1 MLSPAC
7 PSASVAGST
16 TTVTCSSTVVPT
28 TYWHR
33 LEDGRI
39 QCDVCPR
46 YCKMHAGQRGMCF
59 VRGNQDGAIVL
70 TTYGRSPD
78 MDHQMV
84 ADLGL
89 DKPLPVQYIRW
100 LGQALQGDF
109 GTSPITGR
117 NVTADLAQQIPVS
130 VELALL
136 CLFFSTLLG
145 LPAGILAAVHANRRL
160 DVLIRSQL
168 LIAFSVPTFVVGI
181 LVLLV
186 GSRVAPDLF
195 RMSFTAWSQ
204 DPMAHIRSMVMPLL
218 TITIPITAM
227 TMQMTRSAMLEVL
240 GDPFIVTARAS
251 GVRLKRIYDL
261 HALRNALPPII
272 TFIGFQF
279 GVMLGG
285 LIVVEQIFSLPGLGR
300 GMLEAISTRDYPM
313 VTATT
318 LVFAVSFVL
327 INALIDMLYPVLDPR
342 QRPR

>member
-1 MLSPAC
+1 MLKLFLARLGAMLAVLFAVSVLVFGLGSLIPGDLTSVIVGQEGATPAQF
-7 PSASVAGST
+7 
-16 TTVTCSSTVVPT
+16 
-28 TYWHR
+28 
-33 LEDGRI
+33 EE
-39 QCDVCPR
+39 
-46 YCKMHAGQRGMCF
+46 
-59 VRGNQDGAIVL
+59 VRRN
-70 TTYGRSPD
+70 
-78 MDHQMV
+78 
-84 ADLGL
+84 LGL
-89 DKPLPVQYIRW
+89 DKPLPVQYLRW
-100 LGQALQGDF
+100 LGNALQGDF

-117 NVTADLAQQIPVS
+117 NVTSDLAQQIPVS

-136 CLFFSTLLG
+136 CLFFSTALG

-168 LIAFSVPTFVVGI
+168 LFVFSVPTFVVGI

-195 RMSFTAWSQ
+195 RMSFTSWSQ
-204 DPMAHIRSMVMPLL
+204 DPVAHIRSMIMPLL
-218 TITIPITAM
+218 TITLPITAM

-240 GDPFIVTARAS
+240 SDPFIVTARS
-251 GVRLKRIYDL
+251 VGVRLPRIHYL

-272 TFIGFQF
+272 TFVGFQF
-279 GVMLGG
+279 GVLLGG

-318 LVFAVSFVL
+318 LVFAASFVV
-327 INALIDMLYPVLDPR
+327 INAVIDLLYPVLDPR